1 MLTMRAVTW
10 PGKGKISVDT
20 VPDPELA
27 DPTDAIIEV
36 SSTAICVSDLH
47 LYEVLTPFTEPGDI
61 IGHEP
66 MGTVVEAGKSASVPP
81 GDRVVVPFTIS
92 CGQCWMCTRGLT
104 SRCERTQ
111 VRTYDSGAALFGYSK
126 IYGSVP
132 GEQAE
137 YLLVPHA
144 DFNPISVGDELPDH
158 R

>member
-104 SRCERTQ
+104 SVRKNPGAHIRFGRRAFRLLKNLWFGPGRTS
-111 VRTYDSGAALFGYSK
+111 R
-126 IYGSVP
+126 VP
-132 GEQAE
+132 ARS
-137 YLLVPHA
+137 P
-144 DFNPISVGDELPDH
+144 